1 MFSFS
6 WRGKVLA
13 GSVLIGLMTPI
24 VPVTAQQ
31 RSSPPDFS
39 SNFAGWVGLNGGGPF
54 YEPVP
59 GTPSHL
65 SPIVSDPAH
74 PFTPNGT
81 GGQSTYRIPD
91 LSNPN
96 LMPWVKDA
104 HEEGHRRNPH
114 REEGRLHAAIGL
126 SAVRRSLLHGLWRT
140 RPHHLPPDP

>member
-6 WRGKVLA
+6 WREGILT
-13 GSVLIGLMTPI
+13 GSVLIGLMTLI

-31 RSSPPDFS
+31 RISPPDFS

-59 GTPSHL
+59 GAPSHL

-81 GGQSTYRIPD
+81 GANRPIAFPIFPIP
-91 LSNPN
+91 
-96 LMPWVKDA
+96 
-104 HEEGHRRNPH
+104 
-114 REEGRLHAAIGL
+114 I
-126 SAVRRSLLHGLWRT
+126 
-140 RPHHLPPDP
+140 